1 MSWTGWECLP
11 GENVRLAGREREE
24 NDRTKWRWK
33 PRGYLDWSDED
44 GERNGKGLKKK
55 KKRKKRMLR
64 ERRGK
69 RRAGPTRTGPVYLV
83 RHTLSDL

>member
-55 KKRKKRMLR
+55 KKKKKTDASGR
-64 ERRGK
+64 EGERGE
-69 RRAGPTRTGPVYLV
+69 RALLV
-83 RHTLSDL
+83 RGPCTLYATR